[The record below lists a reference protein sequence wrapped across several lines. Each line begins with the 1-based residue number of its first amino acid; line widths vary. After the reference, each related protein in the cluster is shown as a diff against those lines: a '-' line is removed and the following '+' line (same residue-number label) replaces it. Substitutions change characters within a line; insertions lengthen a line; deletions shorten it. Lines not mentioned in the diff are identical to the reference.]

1 MARYK
6 HIDMLARHRENDALP
21 VEPGLA
27 EKDVRQIERLEREGG
42 RKTLSRHETRR
53 VT

>member
-42 RKTLSRHETRR
+42 GGRPCPGMKRDA
-53 VT
+53 